1 MKKRLFAA
9 AVTLILIMLSGC
21 SKSSSKSEALSDTGF
36 PVVVNGVEIAAPPS
50 RIAVLSPSLAEII
63 SDMGFGSS
71 VVVRSEECNYPETI
85 AVLPSAG
92 SVVLPDMDVIISAK
106 PDLLLTQKEQS
117 DSVKEI
123 LDKNNIPVV
132 VIPAAQS
139 FNELSNLYLAVG
151 RMFLGSNAG
160 IIKGLTHMDSVKD
173 KLDRINRTV
182 LSHSGGGPQF
192 KAVYVADLSGH
203 VATGDS
209 VIDHIIASAG
219 AVNVAESL
227 TGWKADN
234 TTLSQPEYI
243 FCPKS
248 LAEKVRSIDGLKNS
262 PAVKNNRIFEIEA
275 EYIESQGF
283 RMIEAAEIIAKT
295 LYPQAFSGQTG
306 ATSENTTTTAQ

>member
-1 MKKRLFAA
+1 
-9 AVTLILIMLSGC
+9 
-21 SKSSSKSEALSDTGF
+21 
-36 PVVVNGVEIAAPPS
+36 
-50 RIAVLSPSLAEII
+50 
-63 SDMGFGSS
+63 
-71 VVVRSEECNYPETI
+71 
-85 AVLPSAG
+85 
-92 SVVLPDMDVIISAK
+92 
-106 PDLLLTQKEQS
+106 
-117 DSVKEI
+117 
-123 LDKNNIPVV
+123 
-132 VIPAAQS
+132 
-139 FNELSNLYLAVG
+139 
-151 RMFLGSNAG
+151 
-160 IIKGLTHMDSVKD
+160 MDSVKD

-283 RMIEAAEIIAKT
+283 RMIEAAEIIAKPCT
-295 LYPQAFSGQTG
+295 RRHSPNKPAQPLKTRPQRHNKNLCNGNACRLFSRQALPLLYRKEIERRKANKVRTFFSC
-306 ATSENTTTTAQ
+306 